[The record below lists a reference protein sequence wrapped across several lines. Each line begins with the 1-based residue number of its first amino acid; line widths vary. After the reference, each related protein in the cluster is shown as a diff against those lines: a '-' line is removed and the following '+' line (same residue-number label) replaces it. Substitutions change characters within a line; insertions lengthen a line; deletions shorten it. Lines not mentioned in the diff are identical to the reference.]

1 MRTALLSNGS
11 LAVTLG
17 AKGEVRDF
25 YFPHVGQENHI
36 PNGKFHRVGVFVD
49 GAFSLLTDDA
59 HWNIQT
65 NVEEDALVSVTT
77 AHHDRLGLTLT
88 ITEVVYNERPIF
100 VREVQVENHHERT
113 RTLKLFFNQTFEIS
127 QSHVADTAYYDP
139 AADAVIHYKG
149 TRVFLAGASTELSG
163 GVEDY
168 AVGLAGYGNLE
179 GTYKDAEDGV
189 LSKSSIEHGPV
200 DSTIS
205 ITLSLEAKKS
215 TRGHYWLCA
224 GTSIKEAKEL
234 HAYVRSKTPGHL
246 IETTR
251 NYWRA
256 WVNKYAWSFYGLGEK
271 EQALFKKSLML
282 VRAHAD
288 DSGGILASLDSDTL
302 QQGKDTYA
310 YIWPRDAAESA
321 IALSLAGDPGVA
333 KRFFTFSK
341 DAITDSGYFM
351 HKYLPDGS
359 LGSSWHPWV
368 KDGKTQLPIQEDE
381 TALVLIALADY
392 YEHTKDLEFIESL
405 YAPVIERAADF
416 LVQYRDPDT
425 GLPGPS
431 YDLWEEGRGIFSFTA
446 SAVYGALTRVS
457 ALAKV
462 LGKEERSAYYLKSAG
477 EVRDGILKHLYDEEA
492 GYFVKSINPETFR
505 RDLTIDMSS
514 CYGVFAFGVL
524 PATDERLTRAFIKTI
539 ATLSESEGG
548 IIRYEGDAY
557 YRTGEKSNPWFITTL
572 WYAEYLV
579 AKATKEEDLTEVRR
593 LLSFTANNTL
603 PSGMLAEQIDAVT
616 RKPVSVAP
624 LAWSHAGYVRV
635 VIEYLNKLETLGVC
649 SACNPAP

>member
-1 MRTALLSNGS
+1 MRTALLSNGT

-17 AKGEVRDF
+17 SKGEIRDF

-36 PNGKFHRVGVFVD
+36 PNGRFHRMGVFVD
-49 GAFSLLTDDA
+49 GSFSLLSDDA
-59 HWNIQT
+59 LWDIST
-65 NVEEDALVSVTT
+65 TLEDDALVAITR

-88 ITEVVYNERPIF
+88 ITEVVYNERPIV
-100 VREVQVENHHERT
+100 VREVRVENHHERT
-113 RTLKLFFNQTFEIS
+113 RTLSLFFNQTFEIS

-139 AADAVIHYKG
+139 AAEAVIHYKG
-149 TRVFLAGASTELSG
+149 TRVFLASASSPTGSI
-163 GVEDY
+163 EDY
-168 AVGLAGYGNLE
+168 AVGLSGYGALE
-179 GTYKDAEDGV
+179 GTYRDAEDGV

-200 DSTIS
+200 DSTIR
-205 ITLSLEAKKS
+205 ITLSLEAS
-215 TRGHYWLCA
+215 GTASGYYWLCA
-224 GTSIKEAKEL
+224 GTSMKGAKEL
-234 HAYVRSKTPGHL
+234 HAYVRSKTPAHL

-251 NYWRA
+251 NYWKA
-256 WVNKYAWSFYGLGEK
+256 WVHKYQWSFYGLGEK
-271 EQALFKKSLML
+271 EQALFTKSLML

-288 DSGGILASLDSDTL
+288 DAGGILASLDSDTL

-321 IALSLAGDPGVA
+321 IALSLAGDPAVA
-333 KRFFTFSK
+333 KRFFLFAKEAVTE
-341 DAITDSGYFM
+341 SGYFM
-351 HKYLPDGS
+351 HKYLPDGA

-381 TALVLIALADY
+381 TALVLIALSDY

-405 YAPVIERAADF
+405 YTPLIERAADF

-431 YDLWEEGRGIFSFTA
+431 YDLWEEGRGIFTFTA
-446 SAVYGALTRVS
+446 SAVYGALVRVS
-457 ALAKV
+457 AIAKV
-462 LGKEERSAYYLKSAG
+462 LGKTERATYYAQSAEEMR
-477 EVRDGILKHLYDEEA
+477 EGILKHLYDAEG
-492 GYFVKSINPETFR
+492 GYFVKSISPEAYK

-524 PATDERLTRAFIKTI
+524 PPDDERLVHAFNKTI
-539 ATLSESEGG
+539 HTLTDPEGG

-557 YRTGEKSNPWFITTL
+557 YRNGSKSNPWFITTL

-579 AKATKEEDLTEVRR
+579 ACAKSEADLNAVRA
-593 LLSFTANNTL
+593 LLSFTADNAL
-603 PSGMLAEQIDAVT
+603 PSGMLAEQIDATT
-616 RKPVSVAP
+616 RKAVSVAP

-635 VIEYLNKLETLGVC
+635 VIEYLNKLEAFGVC
-649 SACNPAP
+649 VACNPAP